1 MDPFPPPNNG
11 AAGDKFTVQEVLD
24 VHELANMTSDFR
36 ATTAESGEWFNS
48 VTSDVAPAGFAS
60 SDTTEA
66 DGFFAEVNLNDSPPP
81 RPYHPPQQK
90 STNNGNNNNALAE
103 MDEEEE
109 AETPRV
115 VTHPIYHNTG
125 GGGGGGSSSSSSG
138 PQTAG
143 VSSGSLHVPGPA
155 DTFRIAE
162 QKRSVELRRGAL
174 HHNHILRY

>member
-1 MDPFPPPNNG
+1 MYRSRVDPFPPPNNG

-66 DGFFAEVNLNDSPPP
+66 DG
-81 RPYHPPQQK
+81 
-90 STNNGNNNNALAE
+90 
-103 MDEEEE
+103 
-109 AETPRV
+109 
-115 VTHPIYHNTG
+115 
-125 GGGGGGSSSSSSG
+125 
-138 PQTAG
+138 
-143 VSSGSLHVPGPA
+143 PA

-162 QKRSVELRRGAL
+162 QKRSVELRRGKSGYGINVQRRVGEEGTIVVSIVPDSVADVSGL
-174 HHNHILRY
+174 